1 MNRFTY
7 GLFSGSELLVTGYLD
22 RLQKIQLKM
31 VSQIDAKQ
39 VFIPSRGFVAVHTGH
54 PPDISIRRIELVTP
68 KELEELRNNTAV
80 SEQGA
85 GGLRSEDPT
94 RAT

>member
-22 RLQKIQLKM
+22 RLQKIQLRM

-39 VFIPSRGFVAVHTGH
+39 VFIPGRGLCAQHTGK
-54 PPDISIRRIELVTP
+54 PPDISIRRIELVTN
-68 KELEELRNNTAV
+68 KEFEELK
-80 SEQGA
+80 
-85 GGLRSEDPT
+85 PT
-94 RAT
+94 QL